1 MSHPL
6 LMRLMLRDMMRYKLR
21 WCMAIAVLTSA
32 FVVVRLAYDN
42 RQLTAQFDELKQQR
56 DELDIEWR
64 HLRLEEGALAEHSH
78 ISRKATKQL
87 GMVRPSR
94 SANTLVEV
102 P

>member
-6 LMRLMLRDMMRYKLR
+6 LMQLMLRDMLRYKLR
-21 WCMAIAVLTSA
+21 WALAVAVLVSA

-42 RQLTAQFDELKQQR
+42 RQLTAQYDELKQQR

-64 HLRLEEGALAEHSH
+64 HLRLEESALAEHSR
-78 ISRKATKQL
+78 ISRKASKQL

-94 SANTLVEV
+94 ANETLVEV
-102 P
+102 R